1 MYLYFFFYSFIFSPM
16 LWHISKEIMTVRI
29 TANVFP
35 VFACF
40 RLPMQNW
47 WDTPDK
53 FPSLLPVKVILFLQF
68 VIQGNLNS
76 KPHRFETEISANL
89 SKNDCS
95 QSKLDRNS
103 PRPVHEVK
111 LTVLHWSLQPLAV
124 SLPQQRNSVQSLGNH
139 RFIYFISLLIFLF
152 HSVTER

>member
-1 MYLYFFFYSFIFSPM
+1 MYLYFFFLFINFFPM

-53 FPSLLPVKVILFLQF
+53 FSSLLPVKVILFLQF
-68 VIQGNLNS
+68 CIHRNFNS
-76 KPHRFETEISANL
+76 KPHRFETETSANL

-95 QSKLDRNS
+95 QSKLDFGDLCMR
-103 PRPVHEVK
+103 
-111 LTVLHWSLQPLAV
+111 WSWQYCAGHCNYLQ
-124 SLPQQRNSVQSLGNH
+124 SVFHSRRIQCNLWAITDL
-139 RFIYFISLLIFLF
+139 FILFLF